1 MPSSKPLRPHAL
13 IASLIALASSA
24 SLAACSFGDDR
35 HNGEPVSPDGP
46 AKPDAMP
53 IDAPPGFDAP
63 TEAKVFEMNLDPP
76 LAIPDNNMTGV
87 TVMIPVS
94 GVTYVTKLEV
104 TVDATHTW
112 QGDLRIQ
119 LLRGSN
125 LISTL
130 KQDKKGDSTS
140 YPKTVYP
147 VAAAQLGTPYNG
159 TYAIRFVDVENL
171 ISGTVNSIQLTF
183 KVD

>member
-76 LAIPDNNMTGV
+76 LAIPDNDMAGV

-104 TVDATHTW
+104 SVNITHTFR
-112 QGDLRIQ
+112 GDLRIQ

-125 LISTL
+125 LITTL
-130 KQDKKGDSTS
+130 KDKSTDSLNDVIETF
-140 YPKTVYP
+140 P
-147 VAAAQLGTPYNG
+147 VAAPQLGTPYNG
-159 TYAIRFVDVENL
+159 AYNLRVIDTATLDTGAI
-171 ISGTVNSIQLTF
+171 NSVKLTF